1 MEVRE
6 LVTILQG
13 LPNQN
18 AIVVIGDGDEH
29 ETWLLVSGVVERR
42 ISRSIRIWLVPA
54 SNWQLRL
61 CRTLTSIPADR

>member
-6 LVTILQG
+6 LVTILQA
-13 LPNQN
+13 LPSQN

-42 ISRSIRIWLVPA
+42 IRSINLDLAGPGDELAIEIV
-54 SNWQLRL
+54 
-61 CRTLTSIPADR
+61 